1 MTEEQVEAEKL
12 HFKMLI
18 SKIEELHT
26 IPFQSESGKKLIND
40 MEVCYSQ
47 IIKPMIVKK
56 ANEFITEAK

>member
-1 MTEEQVEAEKL
+1 MTEEEKL
-12 HFKMLI
+12 DEQMHFKMLI
-18 SKIEELHT
+18 SKIEELHN

-56 ANEFITEAK
+56 ANEFIKE